1 MPSLR
6 KDFVIAAALILVAGS
21 MKALTHPHSISPI
34 IAISLFSGAMIN
46 DKRLSF
52 LLPLLA
58 MLCSD
63 IMLEVF
69 QIAPGFYGLGQ
80 IGNYLSLLF
89 VTLLGFMIRKI
100 NVLTVTG
107 FSVLSSLLFYVLS
120 NTNCFLF
127 DTTGFYGTGF
137 NGYLYCMELGLP
149 FIRNGLAID
158 LVFAWLLFGSY
169 VLVFKQSATAR
180 SVNKTAY

>member
-6 KDFVIAAALILVAGS
+6 KDVVIAAFLILVAAS
-21 MKALTHPHSISPI
+21 MKAITYPHSISPI
-34 IAISLFSGAMIN
+34 IAISLFSGAMIS
-46 DKRLSF
+46 DKRLTF

-58 MLCSD
+58 MLISD
-63 IMLEVF
+63 IILEVF

-80 IGNYLSLLF
+80 IGNYISLLF
-89 VTLLGFMIRKI
+89 VTLLGFMVRKI

-107 FSVLSSLLFYVLS
+107 FSVLSSLLFYLLS

-127 DTTGFYGTGF
+127 DTTGFYGTGL

-169 VLVFKQSATAR
+169 VLVFKQSTTAR
-180 SVNKTAY
+180 SVNKTAH